1 MDCAQL
7 GIQAA
12 QNTISKQ
19 VNALDVNKVIELSIT
34 NANTKISIVNLSAQR
49 VIVKIANV
57 YTFWIHWSNVKLK
70 IHNVNNMLMDT
81 VQNVNHFSI
90 ISTVYVSKTVKVVLF
105 KHRLISVK
113 NVKRVTDSTIQ
124 ANVSNLSTNLIGTP
138 LIWTFSLRQT
148 QTPKKNLNKFSHP
161 VSWIRSIFSLVSD
174 QIMESFS
181 THQTSKLLSQFI
193 LKLMEKDGNQRLNLI
208 NTLVSKSKKCKYFMP
223 LISNVWLTIKWL
235 HLSLNILIVIF
246 QLLSKKLIPMI

>member
-34 NANTKISIVNLSAQR
+34 NVNMKIFIVNLSAQR

-57 YTFWIHWSNVKLK
+57 YTFWTHWSNAKLK
-70 IHNVNNMLMDT
+70 ILNVNNILMDT

-148 QTPKKNLNKFSHP
+148 QTQKKNLKKFSHP

-174 QIMESFS
+174 QIMENFS

-193 LKLMEKDGNQRLNLI
+193 LKLMVKDGNQKHN
-208 NTLVSKSKKCKYFMP
+208 
-223 LISNVWLTIKWL
+223 
-235 HLSLNILIVIF
+235 
-246 QLLSKKLIPMI
+246 